1 MKDILLI
8 FPPAHDFTMPY
19 SAMGILKAYIENQS
33 KISVEILDLN
43 LAFYTN
49 IIHES
54 NFQEYIS
61 VSQNFIKNND
71 LAGIMKYIVQFNS
84 KIDGILS
91 QLNGS
96 NKYKLS
102 KRKISAVSFDSLN
115 LSDILNEVENKDN
128 PIIKLLIKN
137 IDFQKINNARY
148 IGINISV
155 EDQVLC
161 ALFTAII
168 LKKKFPNKPIVV
180 GGNIVSRIP
189 DKFDKLIELNIID
202 YIIEGEGELQLVKL
216 LKKQSFSRS
225 DFLQNINLI
234 KRGLY
239 EAYSPSLYLS
249 IFPVIPILTSRKCSW
264 NKCDFCSIHSSWATC
279 RTRNIDEVLTE
290 IDYYKK
296 KGYKYFRII
305 DENFQIKRMISFAEK
320 ILSLGWNEL
329 RFEAYTRFEN
339 DFLNPDTARILS
351 QAGFRQLFWGLE
363 SIGENTINLVSKTNK
378 FDKKNISDILK
389 NTANAG
395 ILNYVFVLVGIPNSY
410 INDEM
415 ATVDYVIGNPDIH
428 SVALGS
434 FVVDCHSP
442 IHLNNDIRKKYNI
455 TLLEEP
461 LRLSTEIP
469 YLSDFEWSKDVIQ
482 KRAEE
487 YTKKIFE
494 TRKDLALSSLLN
506 EEERFILSDFFGNDF
521 CNKGAENDALG
532 ECISI
537 AINNSI
543 KHKIK
548 REL

>member
-19 SAMGILKAYIENQS
+19 SAMGILKAYIENQT
-33 KISVEILDLN
+33 KMSVEIFDLN
-43 LAFYTN
+43 LAFYKN

-61 VSQNFIKNND
+61 ISRNFIKNNN
-71 LAGIMKYIVQFNS
+71 LTGIIEYIVQFNN
-84 KIDGILS
+84 KIDRILS
-91 QLNGS
+91 QLDDS
-96 NKYKLS
+96 NKYRLS

-115 LSDILNEVENKDN
+115 LNDILKEAENEDN

-137 IDFQKINNARY
+137 IDFEKINNTKY

-161 ALFTAII
+161 ALFTAVII
-168 LKKKFPNKPIVV
+168 KKHFPNKPIIV

-189 DKFDKLIELNIID
+189 DKFDKLIDLNIIN
-202 YIIEGEGELQLVKL
+202 YKIEGEGELQLVKL
-216 LKKQSFSRS
+216 LKKQSFSRN

-239 EAYSPSLYLS
+239 ETYSPNLYLS

-279 RTRNIDEVLTE
+279 RTRNIDEVLSE
-290 IDYYKK
+290 IEYYKK
-296 KGYKYFRII
+296 IGYKYFRII
-305 DENFQIKRMISFAEK
+305 DENFQIERMISFAEK
-320 ILSLGWNEL
+320 ILNLGWEDI
-329 RFEAYTRFEN
+329 RFEAYTRFEK
-339 DFLNPDTARILS
+339 DFLNLDTAKILY

-378 FDKKNISDILK
+378 FDGNNISIMLK

-410 INDEM
+410 INDEIS
-415 ATVDYVIGNPDIH
+415 TVEYIINNHDIH

-434 FVVDCHSP
+434 FVVDSHSP
-442 IHLNNDIRKKYNI
+442 IHLNDNIRKKYNV

-461 LRLSTEIP
+461 LRLSTEIS
-469 YLSDFEWSKDVIQ
+469 YLSDFEWSKGVIQ
-482 KRAEE
+482 KRAVN

-521 CNKGAENDALG
+521 CKKGSQNDALSG
-532 ECISI
+532 CVNI